1 VKEAAMLDK
10 PALMKKLRGLLG
22 DLSGRVAGRNKD
34 DINDA
39 LIAVCFS
46 TLDPQSPIPNPQ
58 SQFQNNFQQFPPL
71 RLCSQRRS
79 GSHMLA
85 EIARSCEG

>member
-46 TLDPQSPIPNPQ
+46 TLDPQSPIPNLNFKTI
-58 SQFQNNFQQFPPL
+58 SNNFL
-71 RLCSQRRS
+71 LCVYAAKGGQA
-79 GSHMLA
+79 HIFLQ
-85 EIARSCEG
+85 